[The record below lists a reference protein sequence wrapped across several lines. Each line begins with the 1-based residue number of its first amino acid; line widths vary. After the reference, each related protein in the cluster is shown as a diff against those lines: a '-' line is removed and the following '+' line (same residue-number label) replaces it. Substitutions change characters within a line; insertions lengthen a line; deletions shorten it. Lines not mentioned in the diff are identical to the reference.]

1 MQNNGLKNLFKSNSG
16 SGGFD
21 SSFLVGLGLAAV
33 VVFTLWWT
41 PLLFPFRIMT
51 TTVHEM
57 SHAIAVILTGGT
69 VQSFDVNPNGSGVVS
84 FSGGFALLIFSAGYL
99 GSTLF
104 GGVMLLI
111 AKNEKGRR
119 NALKFLAIG
128 LVVVLAIGGLL
139 RVLRTGNILN
149 FFLITDIVALL
160 LVAGL
165 VVLLWFLAVKA
176 PDIIVSFVA
185 YTLALLS
192 CLYAVFDLIN
202 VFSSVVS
209 PLGGFNDARGLESAT
224 GIPAVIWA
232 GVWVLL
238 AAFILFQFGRMA
250 LRRGSSGGSAST
262 TAPKS
267 PMDKYQNL
275 FK

>member
-16 SGGFD
+16 SSGFD
-21 SSFLVGLGLAAV
+21 TSFLVGLGLAAV
-33 VVFTLWWT
+33 VVVTLWWT

-57 SHAIAVILTGGT
+57 SHAITVILTGGT
-69 VQSFDVNPNGSGVVS
+69 VASFDVNVNGSGVVS
-84 FSGGFALLIFSAGYL
+84 FSGGIALLIFSAGYL

-128 LVVVLAIGGLL
+128 LVAVLAIGGLL
-139 RVLRTGNILN
+139 RVLRTGNPLN
-149 FFLITDIVALL
+149 FFLFTDIVALL

-165 VVLLWFLAVKA
+165 VAVLWFLAIKA
-176 PDIIVSFVA
+176 PDIVVSFVA

-232 GVWVLL
+232 GVWCLV
-238 AAFILFQFGRMA
+238 AGFILFQFGRMA
-250 LRRGSSGGSAST
+250 LRRGSSGSSAST
-262 TAPKS
+262 NTPKS